1 MAAAVNVV
9 VNGHE
14 SIAIIIGSIV
24 PVVIDFVVVIEPTVL
39 LLPLSLLLM
48 QYLLF
53 TDDALEALVV
63 PLPCFVLHLF
73 HAGPER
79 LSTSVTPNQ
88 NIKLIFK

>member
-1 MAAAVNVV
+1 
-9 VNGHE
+9 
-14 SIAIIIGSIV
+14 
-24 PVVIDFVVVIEPTVL
+24 
-39 LLPLSLLLM
+39 M

-79 LSTSVTPNQ
+79 LSTSVTPNK